1 MMLEEHAT
9 GWGLKRDVDDDD
21 VESLVLTWKG
31 HSVVFASS
39 CNGISSDELEKV
51 TYFHNSQS
59 GFCNSDLNFGLSQQR
74 VDLLTWT
81 QMPTGQHHVVRT
93 DTSELKSQLEKKI
106 GRAKTERYLNL
117 LSKFLS
123 LKISKPD
130 FDKLVVATV
139 KKENV
144 GLHNA
149 LLRGIIKNVCLSKT
163 SNGVEGVEKKKQL
176 NGVKSLCNDLP
187 KSPRKGRTQRRLN
200 KDCNGSKGKSQV
212 TEVVSS
218 SLKQQWSMEDGE
230 EVDQLTRCWRS
241 QPIEAPFGVNLRGVS
256 KRRPHVG
263 TCYSSGELPDSISLK
278 KKVEEGMEGEG
289 LEVSA
294 GFANSLNAGLNV
306 FLKRLIK
313 PCLELTASRSSSR
326 GEVCSS
332 SSSISME
339 DFKVAMELNPLI
351 LGEDWSTKLEKIRLA
366 TPDFQT
372 S

>member
-1 MMLEEHAT
+1 
-9 GWGLKRDVDDDD
+9 
-21 VESLVLTWKG
+21 
-31 HSVVFASS
+31 
-39 CNGISSDELEKV
+39 
-51 TYFHNSQS
+51 
-59 GFCNSDLNFGLSQQR
+59 
-74 VDLLTWT
+74 
-81 QMPTGQHHVVRT
+81 MPTGQHHVVRT

-241 QPIEAPFGVNLRGVS
+241 QPIEAPFGVNLRDVS

-313 PCLELTASRSSSR
+313 PCLELAASRSSSR

>member
-1 MMLEEHAT
+1 
-9 GWGLKRDVDDDD
+9 
-21 VESLVLTWKG
+21 
-31 HSVVFASS
+31 
-39 CNGISSDELEKV
+39 
-51 TYFHNSQS
+51 
-59 GFCNSDLNFGLSQQR
+59 
-74 VDLLTWT
+74 
-81 QMPTGQHHVVRT
+81 MPTGQHHHDVVRT

-106 GRAKTERYLNL
+106 GRAKTESYLHL

-130 FDKLVVATV
+130 FDKLIVATV

-163 SNGVEGVEKKKQL
+163 SPLIEKKKQL

-187 KSPRKGRTQRRLN
+187 KSPRKGRTQRKFN

-218 SLKQQWSMEDGE
+218 SFKQQWSMEDDGE

-241 QPIEAPFGVNLRGVS
+241 QPIEAPLGVINLRDVI

-263 TCYSSGELPDSISLK
+263 TCYSSGELPDSNSLK
-278 KKVEEGMEGEG
+278 KKLEEEG

-294 GFANSLNAGLNV
+294 GFANLLNAGLHV
-306 FLKRLIK
+306 YLKRLIK
-313 PCLELTASRSSSR
+313 PCLELAASSRSSSR

-332 SSSISME
+332 SISMV
-339 DFKVAMELNPLI
+339 DFQVAMELNPLI

-366 TPDFQT
+366 SYTRFSDKLT
-372 S
+372 L

>member
-1 MMLEEHAT
+1 
-9 GWGLKRDVDDDD
+9 
-21 VESLVLTWKG
+21 
-31 HSVVFASS
+31 
-39 CNGISSDELEKV
+39 
-51 TYFHNSQS
+51 
-59 GFCNSDLNFGLSQQR
+59 
-74 VDLLTWT
+74 
-81 QMPTGQHHVVRT
+81 MPTGQHHVVRT
-93 DTSELKSQLEKKI
+93 DTSELKSQLVKKI

-139 KKENV
+139 KKENI

-218 SLKQQWSMEDGE
+218 SFKQQWSMEDGE

-313 PCLELTASRSSSR
+313 PCLELAASRSSSR
-326 GEVCSS
+326 GEVCCS

>member
-1 MMLEEHAT
+1 
-9 GWGLKRDVDDDD
+9 
-21 VESLVLTWKG
+21 
-31 HSVVFASS
+31 
-39 CNGISSDELEKV
+39 
-51 TYFHNSQS
+51 
-59 GFCNSDLNFGLSQQR
+59 
-74 VDLLTWT
+74 
-81 QMPTGQHHVVRT
+81 MPTGQHHVVRT

-106 GRAKTERYLNL
+106 GRAKTESYLNL

-139 KKENV
+139 KKENIV
-144 GLHNA
+144 LHNA

-163 SNGVEGVEKKKQL
+163 SNGVEGVEKKQL
-176 NGVKSLCNDLP
+176 NGVK
-187 KSPRKGRTQRRLN
+187 RTQRRVN

-218 SLKQQWSMEDGE
+218 SFKQQWSMEDGE

-241 QPIEAPFGVNLRGVS
+241 QPIEAPFGVNLRDVI

-313 PCLELTASRSSSR
+313 PCLELAASRSN
-326 GEVCSS
+326 
-332 SSSISME
+332 
-339 DFKVAMELNPLI
+339 FQVAMELNPSI
-351 LGEDWSTKLEKIRLA
+351 LGEDWSTKLEKIRLS

>member
-1 MMLEEHAT
+1 MRSIPS
-9 GWGLKRDVDDDD
+9 LKNFPQKSLFCFSVNPLLPSRDYC
-21 VESLVLTWKG
+21 S
-31 HSVVFASS
+31 
-39 CNGISSDELEKV
+39 
-51 TYFHNSQS
+51 SQS
-59 GFCNSDLNFGLSQQR
+59 SNRFSVLLLLLLNEVR
-74 VDLLTWT
+74 T

-106 GRAKTERYLNL
+106 GRAKTESYLNL

-130 FDKLVVATV
+130 FDKLVFATV
-139 KKENV
+139 KKENIV
-144 GLHNA
+144 LHNA

-163 SNGVEGVEKKKQL
+163 SNGVEGVEKKQL

-187 KSPRKGRTQRRLN
+187 KSPRKGRTQRRVN

-218 SLKQQWSMEDGE
+218 SFKQQWSMEDGE

-241 QPIEAPFGVNLRGVS
+241 QPIEAPFGVNLRDVI

-278 KKVEEGMEGEG
+278 KKVEEDMEGEG

-313 PCLELTASRSSSR
+313 PCLELAASRSSSR

-332 SSSISME
+332 SSISME
-339 DFKVAMELNPLI
+339 DFQVAMELNPSI
-351 LGEDWSTKLEKIRLA
+351 LGEDWSTKLEKIRFA